1 MRILATVLA
10 LIASTDAFAWET
22 TSPDAFVTFEG
33 SQELYDGSEYEITVP
48 SGSPIALH
56 LVANATASMG
66 VLEDGWS
73 QLEWPDAK
81 LEHSWQ
87 GVPYGGAVSLAVT
100 VELTVEV
107 VIDGSAFGLSYKGT
121 FPLWTES
128 LAWEGSEGFDT
139 LLLPGSP
146 QEQVEVTIEGTDLY
160 RLDESF
166 DVTTDITVNLGGSLT
181 PANHATLRGTG
192 IQTNG
197 MEVSEYDG
205 VAILDKPAKNLGT
218 LPMTSYWKG
227 AIESKLGID
236 LKPYI
241 EVCVDGLGCLEVDS
255 FEFPWTLVDD
265 AFEFRSDN
273 VSYEH
278 DVPAIVPG
286 RATLDLGTVKPG
298 ELAEATLTIGN
309 LGIVALE
316 GEASAEGDGFDVSD
330 DSFFAEGEDETVI
343 TVTFLGEDE
352 GTFTGKVVLV
362 SNDPVRDNVEIP
374 VAVRVDDGV
383 DDEPIDDTD
392 TTPGDD
398 ENGDGDV
405 ETVDGKCGCA
415 AGGSSSVAWLGLL
428 AIFGLRRRASR

>member
-10 LIASTDAFAWET
+10 LCASSTAFAWET
-22 TSPDAFVTFEG
+22 TSPDVFVTFEG
-33 SQELYDGSEYEITVP
+33 RQELYDGAEYETTVP

-56 LVANATASMG
+56 LVANASASMG

-73 QLEWPDAK
+73 KLEWPDAE
-81 LEHSWQ
+81 LAHSWT
-87 GVPYGGAVSLAVT
+87 GVPYGGAVSLGVT

-107 VIDGSAFGLSYKGT
+107 IIDGSAFGLSYKGT
-121 FPLWTES
+121 FPLWTNTI
-128 LAWEGSEGFDT
+128 AWEGSEGFDT

-146 QEQVEVTIEGTDLY
+146 QEQVEVSIEGTDLY

-166 DVTTDITVNLGGSLT
+166 DVTEDITVNLGGSLT

-205 VAILDKPAKNLGT
+205 VAILDKPAKNLGK

-227 AIESKLGID
+227 AIDSTLGID

-241 EVCVDGLGCLEVDS
+241 EVCVDGLGCLMVDS
-255 FEFPWTLVDD
+255 FRYPWTLADD

-286 RATLDLGTVKPG
+286 RATVDLGTVKPG
-298 ELAEATLTIGN
+298 ETAEAQLTIGN
-309 LGIVALE
+309 IGNVPLE
-316 GEASAEGDGFDVSD
+316 GLSSAMGDGFDVGD
-330 DSFFAEGEDETVI
+330 DSFYAEGHDETVI
-343 TVTFLGEDE
+343 TVSFVGDKE

-362 SNDPVRDNVEIP
+362 SNDPIRSTVEIP

-383 DDEPIDDTD
+383 DEPGGDTD
-392 TTPGDD
+392 VTDTDPD
-398 ENGDGDV
+398 NGDV
-405 ETVDGKCGCA
+405 ETIDGKCGCA
-415 AGGSSSVAWLGLL
+415 ADGSSSVAWLGLL
-428 AIFGLRRRASR
+428 GVLALRRRR